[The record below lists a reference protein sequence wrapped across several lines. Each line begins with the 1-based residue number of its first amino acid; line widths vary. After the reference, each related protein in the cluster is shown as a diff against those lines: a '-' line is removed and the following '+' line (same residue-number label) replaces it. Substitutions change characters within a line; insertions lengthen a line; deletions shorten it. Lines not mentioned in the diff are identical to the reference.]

1 MSFSALCFIIILSQ
15 GGDSMNIFGALSI
28 ASAVVTCIGAIA
40 EAVSDND

>member
-1 MSFSALCFIIILSQ
+1 MSFSTLSVIIMLSQ

-28 ASAVVTCIGAIA
+28 ASAVVTCVGAIA